1 MWFEVGLILK
11 KTLLYFP
18 IASGRELSPET
29 GDNTH
34 AVPVSRSCRY
44 GCVPLWELQ
53 HSLGLVLPYV
63 NHLAPSRHRSSQSSW
78 PVSSLRL
85 TENGRSSAHCLSAQ
99 SLCVRLGH
107 DLWIPPHNELWP
119 DLGPTTFL
127 SPPDPG
133 GVTHLGLLQNVFPG
147 PSPQGWPSAVMP

>member
-1 MWFEVGLILK
+1 MWLEVGLILK
-11 KTLLYFP
+11 KKNLLYFP

-85 TENGRSSAHCLSAQ
+85 TENLLLTVSVPNPCVSASAMT
-99 SLCVRLGH
+99 SGF
-107 DLWIPPHNELWP
+107 PHTMNSGLTWGLLP
-119 DLGPTTFL
+119 SYLPLTQVVSPTWDCFRMCFLGPA
-127 SPPDPG
+127 
-133 GVTHLGLLQNVFPG
+133 HKAGLLR
-147 PSPQGWPSAVMP
+147 